1 MSMFERLPI
10 KQWVNLPFS
19 DYPHNTKPILN
30 KKNNETTYELKGRPL
45 FFLLTSSNKTN
56 NMINKKTT
64 TLTCTGQPLL
74 CLVVN
79 NFFFFFREAFGWS
92 FSLDSNYCA
101 SAFVFWRSQVQQPVL
116 RWSLLLNSSTSLLFS
131 LIATL
136 SASRLIPLVSWTHFG
151 STFAVYLPKRILI
164 MNLSLNPLA
173 SMVVIMDTCT

>member
-79 NFFFFFREAFGWS
+79 NFFFFFEKLLGE
-92 FSLDSNYCA
+92 
-101 SAFVFWRSQVQQPVL
+101 VF
-116 RWSLLLNSSTSLLFS
+116 
-131 LIATL
+131 
-136 SASRLIPLVSWTHFG
+136 RLIPTIVLVHLFSEDPKCNNQCFVGHF
-151 STFAVYLPKRILI
+151 S
-164 MNLSLNPLA
+164 
-173 SMVVIMDTCT
+173 